1 MLEQMPAG
9 KEIEVKETQIRGL
22 RELSKAVSDTTG
34 CYAIY
39 VVRKGRRFCKMFG
52 LSEEVA
58 ARFVRFYKDAVVVKV
73 S

>member
-1 MLEQMPAG
+1 MT
-9 KEIEVKETQIRGL
+9 EVQIRGL
-22 RELSKAVSDTTG
+22 RELSKTVSDTAG

-58 ARFVRFYKDAVVVKV
+58 TRFARFYKDAVVVKV
-73 S
+73 A